1 MLPKTGAAAARLL
14 QRSARGSHLCSSAS
28 TSLKKARLSS
38 KLALRLKGMLNVLE
52 KGQHSQHTQG
62 GTIVGRVLNFRA
74 KTSALLPS

>member
-1 MLPKTGAAAARLL
+1 
-14 QRSARGSHLCSSAS
+14 
-28 TSLKKARLSS
+28 LKKARLSS